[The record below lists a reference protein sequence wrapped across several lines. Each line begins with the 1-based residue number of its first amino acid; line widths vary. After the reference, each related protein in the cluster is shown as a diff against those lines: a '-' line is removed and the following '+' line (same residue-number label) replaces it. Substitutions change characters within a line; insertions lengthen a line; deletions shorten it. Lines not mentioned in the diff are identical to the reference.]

1 MYKLS
6 PRLVALFA
14 VAASVLG
21 FTVAAQAKTT
31 PKKTH
36 VVVTSGTAT
45 VTPTTTTT
53 AFLKAEKVT
62 VTAIAPASIGTA
74 NSVTLQVVKGVF
86 GNKHLVGVLALRG
99 GVVFATATKT
109 VKLRDLTVEHARKTW
124 LSGRANGRELTFA
137 RLTAL
142 KMTVTGKQVTVTGE
156 IHLTSAAAQMVNH
169 LVGAKV
175 AKAGYDLGSFTA
187 TLNLH

>member
-14 VAASVLG
+14 VAASMLG

-31 PKKTH
+31 PKKSH

-45 VTPTTTTT
+45 VTPTKGTA

-62 VTAIAPASIGTA
+62 VTGLSPATIGTGNA
-74 NSVTLQVVKGVF
+74 VILQVDKGVF
-86 GNKHLVGVLALRG
+86 GNKHLFGVLALRG
-99 GVVFATATKT
+99 GVVFATAKKT
-109 VKLRDLTVEHARKTW
+109 VRLRDLTVEHAGKTW

-137 RLTAL
+137 RLTDI
-142 KMTVTGKQVTVTGE
+142 KMTVTGKQVTVMGE
-156 IHLTSAAAQMVNH
+156 IHLTSAAAQVVNH
-169 LVGAKV
+169 LVGVKV

-187 TLNLH
+187 TLNLK